1 MKKSYLLPNQGGS
14 DKKQISFNFK
24 QFISISD
31 TVTGNHR
38 GDIHLHYRD
47 RFLRNETIED
57 ERSPSTEWI
66 ELVQLRQRHCLRYKI
81 PFEVL
86 LLPFLPRRCYH
97 ISIQDVVSK
106 ADPLKS
112 FPVIYATEDRYLTQH
127 ELLMCLCDNT
137 GRNT

>member
-1 MKKSYLLPNQGGS
+1 
-14 DKKQISFNFK
+14 
-24 QFISISD
+24 
-31 TVTGNHR
+31 
-38 GDIHLHYRD
+38 
-47 RFLRNETIED
+47 
-57 ERSPSTEWI
+57 
-66 ELVQLRQRHCLRYKI
+66 I

-137 GRNT
+137 RRNT